1 MDVGTG
7 SVGQTLRY
15 ELAGTLLV
23 LVHGER
29 SPADT
34 DWDDYTDAL
43 RAHAHEITGVLVA
56 TDGAGPDGR
65 QRVKL
70 NDLVRQRGGSFPTA
84 VVTGSVVA
92 RGIVTALG
100 WFNPKLRAFAPA
112 ELADAVVYLGADPQR
127 CDDLASRI
135 TRMRTAL
142 AKAEAGVY

>member
-1 MDVGTG
+1 VRAVATDGAG
-7 SVGQTLRY
+7 RTLRY

-23 LVHGER
+23 LVHGAR
-29 SPADT
+29 SPSDV
-34 DWDDYTDAL
+34 DWDDYVLAL
-43 RAHAHEITGVLVA
+43 GASRVTGLLVA

-70 NDLVRQRGGSFPTA
+70 NDLVKQRGGSFPTA

-112 ELADAVVYLGADPQR
+112 EIADALVYLGADPHR
-127 CDDLASRI
+127 RDDLARRI

-142 AKAEAGVY
+142 ATAEAGVY